1 MITYG
6 LLLALAL
13 FMRFGPD
20 IPFRRMLNRHLVERP
35 VALLLAHKRYQ
46 YLTVII
52 AATMLLLGGELV
64 LLFGPELMLAYAADI
79 ALYIDLVVVAA
90 ASTSWTRTRGMLTRW
105 TPRFGR
111 NLADKRKGSAAT
123 PRAKRTQRAPAA
135 LSKANDDD
143 NDRPYPAF
151 IAAPRSYAAA
161 A

>member
-20 IPFRRMLNRHLVERP
+20 IPFRQMLNGHLVERP

-46 YLTVII
+46 YLTVIV

-111 NLADKRKGSAAT
+111 NWADRRKGSAAT
-123 PRAKRTQRAPAA
+123 PPAKRTQRAPAA

-143 NDRPYPAF
+143 SDRPYAAF
-151 IAAPRSYAAA
+151 ITARLSYAAA

>member
-79 ALYIDLVVVAA
+79 ALYIGLVVGAA

-143 NDRPYPAF
+143 NDRPYAAF
-151 IAAPRSYAAA
+151 IAAPRSYTAAA
-161 A
+161 

>member
-6 LLLALAL
+6 ILLALAL

-64 LLFGPELMLAYAADI
+64 LLFGPELMLSHDHAQLEELAE
-79 ALYIDLVVVAA
+79 
-90 ASTSWTRTRGMLTRW
+90 LT
-105 TPRFGR
+105 
-111 NLADKRKGSAAT
+111 
-123 PRAKRTQRAPAA
+123 
-135 LSKANDDD
+135 
-143 NDRPYPAF
+143 
-151 IAAPRSYAAA
+151 
-161 A
+161 

>member
-123 PRAKRTQRAPAA
+123 LRAKRTQRAPAA

-143 NDRPYPAF
+143 NDRPYAAF
-151 IAAPRSYAAA
+151 IAAPRSYTAAA
-161 A
+161 

>member
-143 NDRPYPAF
+143 NGRPYAAF